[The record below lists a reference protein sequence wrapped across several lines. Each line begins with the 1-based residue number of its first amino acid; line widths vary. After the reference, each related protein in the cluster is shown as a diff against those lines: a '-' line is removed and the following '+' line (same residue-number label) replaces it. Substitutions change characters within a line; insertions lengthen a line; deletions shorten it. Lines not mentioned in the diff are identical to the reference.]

1 MNITT
6 IRLGIA
12 SVLLSAAITGCDK
25 NSSSPAVEE
34 AKKSAESA
42 TTAAQQGASKAV
54 TEAKQAGEK
63 TVTAV
68 KQAGENAVAAATEQA
83 KAADAGVTGVITK
96 AQGLVA
102 EKKYQEALTTL
113 GGLKDTKLS
122 DTQQKVVDG
131 LKEQIQKLMSGDAG
145 KAVGNLLGK

>member
-1 MNITT
+1 MKLNQF
-6 IRLGIA
+6 
-12 SVLLSAAITGCDK
+12 SAGITGCLLAVAISGCDK
-25 NSSSPAVEE
+25 SSSNTTVDEV
-34 AKKSAESA
+34 KKSADSA
-42 TTAAQQGASKAV
+42 ITSAQQGADKAV

-63 TVTAV
+63 TVTEV
-68 KQAGENAVAAATEQA
+68 KQAGEHAVAAATEQA
-83 KAADAGVTGVITK
+83 KAAAAGVTGTITK

-113 GGLKDTKLS
+113 GGLKDAKLS